1 MKTARRFCY
10 ACDLVKDSN
19 LIAQY
24 KEYHSV
30 GKVWPEITESIK
42 AAGIVDMEIFLVEN
56 RLFMIVEVDE
66 TFSPERKK
74 KMDDEN
80 PKVKEWEQLMWKFQQ
95 ALPSAT
101 KGEKWVATERIFKL
115 D

>member
-1 MKTARRFCY
+1 MKTTRRFCY

-24 KEYHSV
+24 REYHSV

-42 AAGIVDMEIFLVEN
+42 ATGIVDMEIYLVEN

-74 KMDDEN
+74 KMDEVN
-80 PKVKEWEQLMWKFQQ
+80 PIVQKWEQLLWKFQL
-95 ALPSAT
+95 ALPSAK
-101 KGEKWVATERIFKL
+101 KGEKWVPTECIFKL
-115 D
+115 G